1 MRLPTTLIKKL
12 FLQLNH
18 MRHRNLPLFIIILI
32 TCLATTLPEK
42 ANAQVRRG
50 GSVYRFRNI
59 PEHDERPYHFGFSL
73 GVNTLNFHLTPVTEL
88 PNQGFAP
95 IGNGTINP
103 GKTDSLRYVL
113 PHQDIGFHI
122 GIVSNL
128 KLGRFFDLRFVPAIS
143 FGDRY
148 VEYYEGPFSEGYQ
161 DRQSLDATILE
172 FPVHIKYKSVRMTNT
187 RAYVIGGIKYT
198 HDLSSTEDVMADEIF
213 ARLAQNDLHYE
224 FGVGFDH
231 YFYYFKFSTE
241 IKASFGLTNLIREG
255 NQGSVYYDSIHR
267 LNSRSIMVS
276 FLFE

>member
-1 MRLPTTLIKKL
+1 
-12 FLQLNH
+12 
-18 MRHRNLPLFIIILI
+18 MRHRNLFISIILLVG
-32 TCLATTLPEK
+32 CLASILPEEV
-42 ANAQVRRG
+42 NAQTRRG
-50 GSVYRFRNI
+50 GRVYRFMNI
-59 PEHDERPYHFGFSL
+59 LEHDARPYHFGFSL
-73 GVNTLNFHLTPVTEL
+73 GTNTMDFKLIPIKDL
-88 PNQGFAP
+88 PNQGFLP
-95 IGNGTINP
+95 DGNGIDNP
-103 GKTDSLRYVL
+103 SPTDSLRYVL

-148 VEYYEGPFSEGYQ
+148 IEYYEGPFGDGYEH
-161 DRQSLDATILE
+161 RQELDATILE
-172 FPVHIKYKSVRMTNT
+172 FPLHIKYKSVRMTNT

-198 HDLSSTEDVMADEIF
+198 HDLASTEEAQADEIY
-213 ARLAQNDLHYE
+213 ARLAQNDIHYE

-255 NQGSVYYDSIHR
+255 NKGRVYYDSIDR
-267 LNSRSIMVS
+267 LNSRSIMIS

>member
-1 MRLPTTLIKKL
+1 MLKQRHL
-12 FLQLNH
+12 F
-18 MRHRNLPLFIIILI
+18 RFFILMIVMILV
-32 TCLATTLPEK
+32 LPEDTS
-42 ANAQVRRG
+42 AQVRRG
-50 GSVYRFRNI
+50 GRVFRFQNI
-59 PEHDERPYHFGFSL
+59 LEHDDRPYHFGFSL
-73 GVNTLNFHLTPVTEL
+73 GANTMSLNLIPITDL
-88 PNQGFAP
+88 PNQGFTTS
-95 IGNGTINP
+95 GNGTINP
-103 GKTDSLRYVL
+103 GSTDSLRYVL

-148 VEYYEGPFSEGYQ
+148 IEYYEGPFGEGYQ
-161 DRQSLDATILE
+161 HRQELDATILE
-172 FPVHIKYKSVRMTNT
+172 FPLHIKYKSVRMSNT

-198 HDLSSTEDVMADEIF
+198 HDLASTEEAQADEIY
-213 ARLAQNDLHYE
+213 ARLAQNDIHYE

-255 NQGSVYYDSIHR
+255 NQGRVYYDSIDR
-267 LNSRSIMVS
+267 LNSRSIMIS